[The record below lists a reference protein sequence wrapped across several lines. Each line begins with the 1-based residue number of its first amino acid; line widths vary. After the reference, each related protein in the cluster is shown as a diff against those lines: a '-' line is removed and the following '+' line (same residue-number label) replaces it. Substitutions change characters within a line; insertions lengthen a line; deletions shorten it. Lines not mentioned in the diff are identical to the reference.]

1 MNIELTPEQTA
12 AVYSDSPDIILEAC
26 PGSGKTATLIERI
39 ADLEPLDHRRVIAIT
54 FTNKAAA
61 QLREKLEARSIHVHF
76 VGTLHAL
83 CTRMV
88 RRKVPAMVVL
98 DEEQSEAMLKQCIT
112 ATRSKASLKACKAVL
127 LGAPADVKTQ
137 PPVAAY
143 LKALSSAG
151 AVDFDTLLTLGAKYA
166 PDYGTGWHLC
176 VDEYQDSGPLDDAV
190 YDGLQC
196 DCRFFVGD
204 TDQAIYSFR
213 GATLENMRNRIG
225 VRLALTGNFR
235 SRPEIVEAA
244 TNVICRNPD
253 RKKAEMKAVFKGTGR
268 VGRHLFDTDV
278 LETAAIIEAIR
289 GGGEWAVLTRYNANR
304 KKLDDALRAAGLP
317 MPAKPAPVDGTM
329 GMARIFLNLMAN
341 PQSPVMQA
349 AWWRATRP
357 AHVAQRLIETGAE
370 FTLILDPPASQVE
383 LAAMMRREMIT
394 QGTVLKVLSAARAAG
409 SLDPLEILQCLRD
422 EEQVE
427 KVKGAV
433 TVATMHGAKGLE
445 FDNVW
450 IAGAEGR
457 PNPERIQ
464 EERRLF
470 FVAITR
476 ARTRL
481 EVSTCRNR
489 PNEYSCRMEA
499 REVSPFFLE
508 MEPIF

>member
-1 MNIELTPEQTA
+1 MNIELTPEQRA
-12 AVYSDSPDIILEAC
+12 AVYSTEWKIILEAC

-39 ADLEPLDHRRVIAIT
+39 ADMQPLDQTKVIAIT

-61 QLREKLEARSIHVHF
+61 QLKEKLNARNIHPHF

-88 RRKVPAMVVL
+88 RRKVPTMVVL
-98 DEEQSEAMLKQCIT
+98 DEEQAEAMLKQCIT

-127 LGAPADVKTQ
+127 LGAQADAKTQ

-151 AVDFDTLLTLGAKYA
+151 AVDYDTLLTLGAKYA
-166 PDYGTGWHLC
+166 PDYGNGWHLF
-176 VDEYQDSGPLDDAV
+176 VDEYQDSGPLDDEV
-190 YDGLQC
+190 YDGLYC
-196 DCRFFVGD
+196 ASRFFVGD

-213 GATLENMRNRIG
+213 GATLENMRKRAG
-225 VRLALTGNFR
+225 FRMALTGNFR
-235 SRPEIVEAA
+235 SRPEIVDAA
-244 TNVICRNPD
+244 VNVICRNPNR
-253 RKKAEMKAVFKGTGR
+253 RKLPMKAVWEGQGR
-268 VGRHLFDTDV
+268 VGRHIFDTDV

-289 GGGEWAVLTRYNANR
+289 AGGEWAVLTRYNANR

-317 MPAKPAPVDGTM
+317 MPARPAPVDGTM

-341 PQSPVMQA
+341 PQSAVMQA

-357 AHVAQRLIETGAE
+357 AHVAQKLIETAAP
-370 FTLILDPPASQVE
+370 FALILDPPATEAE

-450 IAGAEGR
+450 IAGAEGI
-457 PNPERIQ
+457 PKAERIE

-489 PNEYSCRMEA
+489 PNEYSARMEA